1 MLHPGYKV
9 NQENTCISP
18 IPECRRG
25 KKSSR
30 RTRVWKMATSEKC
43 LLSKS
48 EDPSP
53 NPQQHTQK
61 TADSNGEGYPMLT
74 SHLKTPAYLCALFF
88 IVTHMDT
95 HAHAHTFTHTQSSGS
110 IKA

>member
-1 MLHPGYKV
+1 MLHPGYMV

-25 KKSSR
+25 KKSSK

-43 LLSKS
+43 LLSKN

-53 NPQQHTQK
+53 SPQQHTRK

-74 SHLKTPAYLCALFF
+74 SHLKTPAYISALFF
-88 IVTHMDT
+88 TDTHMNT
-95 HAHAHTFTHTQSSGS
+95 HRAAAASRH
-110 IKA
+110 K

>member
-1 MLHPGYKV
+1 MLHPGYMV
-9 NQENTCISP
+9 NQENPCISP
-18 IPECRRG
+18 IPECRRR

-30 RTRVWKMATSEKC
+30 RTRLWKMATSEKC
-43 LLSKS
+43 LLSKN

-53 NPQQHTQK
+53 NPQQQTGK

-74 SHLKTPAYLCALFF
+74 SHLKTPYVHYSSL
-88 IVTHMDT
+88 IHMDT
-95 HAHAHTFTHTQSSGS
+95 HACAHTCTHTQSSGS